1 MKNKH
6 YSNKNV
12 LENVQI
18 VAQDIRDIKIQW
30 ATAVVTHSLYAMKSF
45 FKEDFKN
52 KKRFLRDFY
61 KALDILSFARPTEP
75 MLFNAISFLKWKYK
89 QNRKISFSS
98 LLNLF
103 VIACDELLEF
113 IANWDSMRATIW
125 ADLIEKW
132 WTYLTHCHS
141 SNVVK
146 LFVFAHN
153 QWKDFHVI
161 NTETRPLFQWR
172 KTSKE
177 LVDHGIETSMITDDM
192 AEFLLDKKVEK
203 KYDIDAVFIG
213 CDAIKRN
220 GNIINKIWSYG
231 IALSA
236 YNANIPVYVVWSL
249 LKFDYKN
256 NIRIEERTSDELW
269 LDAPD
274 GLNIINY
281 VFDEI
286 PAKYISW
293 VLTRSWIIKTKKLKR
308 EVKKRYPRLVK

>member
-1 MKNKH
+1 MKKKH
-6 YSNKNV
+6 NSNQNV

-30 ATAVVTHSLYAMKSF
+30 ATAVVTHSLYAMQSF
-45 FKEDFKN
+45 FKENFKN
-52 KKRFLRDFY
+52 KRKFLRLFVE
-61 KALDILSFARPTEP
+61 ALDVLSGARPTEP
-75 MLFNAISFLKWKYK
+75 MLFNAINFLKWKYK
-89 QNRKISFSS
+89 QNRKKDFKILLSILS
-98 LLNLF
+98 LSCN
-103 VIACDELLEF
+103 ELLEF
-113 IANWDSMRATIW
+113 IDNWDNMRATLGT
-125 ADLIEKW
+125 DLIKKW

-146 LFVFAHN
+146 LFVFAHD

-177 LVDHGIETSMITDDM
+177 LLDHGIKTSMITDDM
-192 AEFLLDKKVEK
+192 AGFFLNKKVEK

-213 CDAIKRN
+213 CDAIRRN
-220 GNIINKIWSYG
+220 GNVINKIGSYG

-236 YNANIPVYVVWSL
+236 YNVGIPVYIVWSL
-249 LKFDYKN
+249 LKVDYKN
-256 NIRIEERTSDELW
+256 KVKIEQRNSDELW

-274 GLNIINY
+274 GLDVINY
-281 VFDEI
+281 AFDEI

-293 VLTRSWIIKTKKLKR
+293 ILTRTWVVKVKKMRK
-308 EVKKRYPRLVK
+308 EIKKRYPWLGK